1 MVNASLNWASIIGI
15 VLAVFGGYIFFLRSL
30 KPGILRDLDPCLAAI
45 SWLCGGIVFFQ
56 GWRLDPILQF
66 GQFLLAGITIWVS
79 YDNLKLRKIEANR
92 DTVQDKFEP
101 LPYKRNS
108 LDDENKIRRKVD
120 DWDSIIDRKRTSVKC
135 SYCGASVDIK

>member
-1 MVNASLNWASIIGI
+1 MVNASLNWASIVGI
-15 VLAVFGGYIFFLRSL
+15 VLAAFGLYLFYLRSA
-30 KPGILRDLDPCLAAI
+30 KPSISRDLDPFMGLTAM
-45 SWLCGGIVFFQ
+45 LCGGILFFQ

-101 LPYKRNS
+101 LPHKPNS
-108 LDDENKIRRKVD
+108 LNAENKIRRKVD
-120 DWDSIIDRKRTSVKC
+120 DWDNVIDRKRTSVKC
-135 SYCGASVDIK
+135 SYCGASVDI